1 MKKFFRK
8 ILYIFGL
15 EAIGRILLQKSA
27 LKEDGWFKSVKT
39 KQAVDKNGN
48 PIPWLTYSFI
58 DFIDDRLNKTMEVFE
73 FGAGN
78 SSIYW
83 AKKAKS
89 VISIEHSPEWFKIIK
104 ANDKF
109 KYENLDIQLV
119 EIPED
124 LKKKGYHVMAFTN
137 DENAYVHSLKNLNR
151 KFDIVVVDGL
161 FRNSCI
167 LNSLESLKPGGVIF
181 LDNTSRIYEKDL
193 KLGTDFLAEKGF
205 RRIDFRS
212 VGPIYSTKSSTTIFY
227 KEGNCF
233 NI

>member
-1 MKKFFRK
+1 MKKIIRK

-15 EAIGRILLQKSA
+15 EAIGRILLQQSA

-39 KQAVDKNGN
+39 KQAVDKNGE
-48 PIPWLTYSFI
+48 PIPWLTYPFI
-58 DFIDDRLNKTMEVFE
+58 DFIDDRINNSLEIFE

-83 AKKAKS
+83 ARKAKS

-109 KYENLDIQLV
+109 KYENLDIRLV

-137 DENAYVHSLKNLNR
+137 HENKYVHSLRDLNR
-151 KFDIVVVDGL
+151 KFDVVVVDGL

-167 LNSLESLKPGGVIF
+167 LNSLASLKPGGVIF

-193 KLGTDFLAEKGF
+193 KLGTDFLAENGF
-205 RRIDFRS
+205 RRIDFRG
-212 VGPIYSTKSSTTIFY
+212 VGPIYSTKSSTTVFY
-227 KEGNCF
+227 KDNNCLG
-233 NI
+233 I